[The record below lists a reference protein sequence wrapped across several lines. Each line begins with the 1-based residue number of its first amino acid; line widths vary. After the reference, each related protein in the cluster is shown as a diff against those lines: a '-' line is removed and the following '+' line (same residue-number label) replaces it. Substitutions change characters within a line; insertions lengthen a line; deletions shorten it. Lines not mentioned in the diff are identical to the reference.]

1 MRWALVIGIIFL
13 FVGIAIFPGITAVDK
28 DIDINNEKIDNSKI
42 GAFDNYTEIISFINI
57 VTYPLDVKI
66 EGSGIY
72 RYLEMWADLIF
83 HELLVIKGFRYS
95 HSLLGV
101 SYYEIEVSHVIA
113 PRFIGFYLTQ
123 TTTATGCYGIA
134 LGNIEWE

>member
-13 FVGIAIFPGITAVDK
+13 FVGIAIFPCITAVYK
-28 DIDINNEKIDNSKI
+28 DIDINNEGIDNSKI
-42 GAFDNYTEIISFINI
+42 GRFDNYTEIISFINI
-57 VTYPLDVKI
+57 VTYPLDIKI
-66 EGSGIY
+66 EGSGIF

-113 PRFIGFYLTQ
+113 PRFIGFLFPITKID
-123 TTTATGCYGIA
+123 TSCYGIA